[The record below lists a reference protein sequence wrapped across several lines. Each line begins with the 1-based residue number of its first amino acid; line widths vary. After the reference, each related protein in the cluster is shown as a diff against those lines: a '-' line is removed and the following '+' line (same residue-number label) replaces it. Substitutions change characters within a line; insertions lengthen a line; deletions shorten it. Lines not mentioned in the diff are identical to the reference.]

1 MGILE
6 GKAAVVTG
14 GGRGVGRGH
23 CLALAAEGASVVVND
38 VDADEAQGVVD
49 EVKRAGGRAVANRSD
64 IGSRKGAK
72 ELVGQC
78 VDEFGAIHAVVN
90 NAGIVRDRS
99 FLKMTDEEW
108 ELVMRVHTG
117 GTFWCAQ
124 EGALRMRDQGTGG
137 AIVNTVSAA
146 QMGNFGQTNYSAAKG
161 AIASM
166 TYTWANELSRYGIR
180 VNAISPMATTRMSAS
195 AKGADGKVV
204 SEGPFF
210 DPDLNGPVVAYL
222 CSDEGN
228 WITGQVFGTGAD
240 RVTIMRHPK
249 YDTGMFMPGGWSVE
263 ALREHMPKFW
273 KQQPNLEPVGL
284 FKKPYPYYGGVTPDA
299 EK

>member
-23 CLALAAEGASVVVND
+23 CLHFAEQGAAVVVND
-38 VDADEAQGVVD
+38 VDASEAQGVVD
-49 EVKRAGGRAVANRSD
+49 EITGAGGRAVANSAD
-64 IGSRKGAK
+64 IGTRKGAQ
-72 ELVGQC
+72 ELVAQC

-99 FLKMTDEEW
+99 FLKMSDEEW
-108 ELVMRVHTG
+108 EDVLRIHAD
-117 GTFWCAQ
+117 GTFYCGQ
-124 EGALRMRDQGTGG
+124 EGALRMRAQGTGG

-180 VNAISPMATTRMSAS
+180 VNAISPLATTRMSAS
-195 AKGADGKVV
+195 AKGADGKAHQ
-204 SEGPFF
+204 GPSF
-210 DPDLNGPVVAYL
+210 DPNLNGPIVAYL

-228 WITGQVFGTGAD
+228 WVTGQVFGTGGD
-240 RVTIMRHPK
+240 RVVIMRHPK
-249 YDTGMFMPGGWSVE
+249 YDTGMFQPGGWGVE
-263 ALREHMPKFW
+263 ALRESMPKFFRG
-273 KQQPNLEPVGL
+273 QLEPVGL
-284 FKKPYPYYGGVTPDA
+284 FKKPYPYYDGVVPQD
-299 EK
+299 EKS

>member
-14 GGRGVGRGH
+14 GGRGVGRGE
-23 CLALAAEGASVVVND
+23 CLQLAAQGAGVVVND
-38 VDADEAQGVVD
+38 VDGEEALKVVS
-49 EVKRAGGRAVANRSD
+49 EIRAAGGRAVPSSAD
-64 IGSRKGAK
+64 IGTRKGAQ
-72 ELVGQC
+72 ELVSQC

-90 NAGIVRDRS
+90 NAGIVRDKS

-108 ELVMRVHTG
+108 ELVLRIHAS

-166 TYTWANELSRYGIR
+166 TYTWANELARYGIR
-180 VNAISPMATTRMSAS
+180 VNAISPLATTRMSAT
-195 AKGADGKVV
+195 AKGADGKEH
-204 SEGPFF
+204 SGPFF
-210 DPDLNGPVVAYL
+210 DPNLNGPFVAYL
-222 CSDEGN
+222 CSDEAN
-228 WITGQVFGTGAD
+228 WITGQVFGTGGD
-240 RVTIMRHPK
+240 RVVIMKHPT
-249 YDTGMFMPGGWSVE
+249 YDTGMFQAGGWGVD
-263 ALREHMPKFW
+263 ALREHMPRFW
-273 KQQPNLEPVGL
+273 KGRLEPVGL
-284 FKKPYPYYGGVTPDA
+284 FKKPYPYYDGVKP
-299 EK
+299 EPGR